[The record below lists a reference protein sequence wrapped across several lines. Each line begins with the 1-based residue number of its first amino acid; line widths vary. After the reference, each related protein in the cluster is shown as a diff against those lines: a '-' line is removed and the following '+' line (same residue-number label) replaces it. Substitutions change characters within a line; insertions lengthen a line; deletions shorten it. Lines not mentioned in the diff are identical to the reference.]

1 MKPDHQ
7 MLAAVVDDMHDFSA
21 IHLKI
26 FTVFDSTNCHSYNY
40 SCLLH

>member
-7 MLAAVVDDMHDFSA
+7 MLAGVIDDFSA
-21 IHLKI
+21 IHIKI
-26 FTVFDSTNCHSYNY
+26 FTVFDSTNCESYNY